1 MTKQYMTQITFA
13 NVPRY
18 DNKNI
23 ILKTMTIHVNH
34 VIYIYIYTS
43 QDEKAG

>member
-1 MTKQYMTQITFA
+1 MTKQYITQITFA

-34 VIYIYIYTS
+34 VINIYCIYI
-43 QDEKAG
+43 